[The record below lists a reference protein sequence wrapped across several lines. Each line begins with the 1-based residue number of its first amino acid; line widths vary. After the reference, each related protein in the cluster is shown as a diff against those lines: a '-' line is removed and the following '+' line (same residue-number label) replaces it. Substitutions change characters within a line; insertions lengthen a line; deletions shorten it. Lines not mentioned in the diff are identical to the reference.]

1 MLVTTVSSCGI
12 RRPVNGRWQ
21 DPLTVTP
28 QVRID
33 SVPKPQYALR
43 TDAYFDV
50 GDAAPENESQQR
62 MCDDIEFLSSAACNG
77 REFATR
83 GDVEAFRYI
92 YRRMQAQGLQPRIQ
106 SFRSLDRVGHNII
119 GEIPGFGP
127 EYIILMAYYDG
138 VGNRDGTL
146 YPGADANAS
155 GIAAMLEVARRMSE
169 GGRYRVV
176 VAALDGHQLSMA
188 GAEVFARYFSGKAP
202 KAVINIDIIG
212 STLSPAY
219 RFRKDYILCL
229 GGRQFNHE
237 LYAANN
243 SGPDLHLTFD
253 YYGSSNFTNLF
264 FRKVSDHKF
273 FLDKGVPC
281 LMFTSGITFNTNKSA
296 DTFDTLDYGVLERR
310 VEFITRFIRS
320 L

>member
-1 MLVTTVSSCGI
+1 MLAAAVCSCGVK
-12 RRPVNGRWQ
+12 RPLSGIWQ
-21 DPLTVTP
+21 DPLPSVP

-33 SVPKPQYALR
+33 PPGHPQYALR

-50 GDAAPENESQQR
+50 GDAIPQTDAQWS
-62 MCDDIEFLSSAACNG
+62 MCRDIEYLSSGACDG
-77 REFATR
+77 REFADR
-83 GDVEAFRYI
+83 GNVEAFRYI
-92 YRRMQAQGLQPRIQ
+92 YHRMQGQGLNPQIQTFESLGRIG
-106 SFRSLDRVGHNII
+106 RNII
-119 GEIPGFGP
+119 GEIPGIGQ

-138 VGNRDGTL
+138 IGGREGNL

-155 GIAAMLEVARRMSE
+155 GVAAMLEVARRLSDR
-169 GGRYRVV
+169 GRYKVV

-188 GAEVFARYFSGKAP
+188 GAEALAKKYSGKAP
-202 KAVINIDIIG
+202 AIVINIDIIG

-229 GGRQFNHE
+229 GGRKFNHQ

-253 YYGSSNFTNLF
+253 YYGSANFTNLF
-264 FRKVSDHKF
+264 YNKVSDHKF
-273 FLDKGVPC
+273 FLEKGVPC
-281 LMFTSGITFNTNKSA
+281 LMFTSGITFNTNKSS
-296 DTFDTLDYGVLERR
+296 DTYDTLDYGVMERR
-310 VEFITRFIRS
+310 VDFITKFIKS